1 MINWLMR
8 LLRKPDTCRG
18 CGPDAD
24 IGHCPRL
31 SARCPVER
39 SLETP
44 EVVTVFLDK
53 RR

>member
-1 MINWLMR
+1 MINWFKR
-8 LLRKPDTCRG
+8 LLRKPGTCRD

-24 IGHCPRL
+24 VGPYPRL

-39 SLETP
+39 PLEAP

-53 RR
+53 QR